1 MTPTLKARVL
11 ITAVLA
17 LGTMITSP
25 AFACPQ
31 TVADRLAERSQADWA
46 RDVLG
51 NNPDAG
57 LYRLAGVEGDAYTFS
72 LVRPLTGYAPD
83 AFSTLPFMTISCANG
98 AVDWWAEERSVGD
111 QVVVMGDHL
120 DGGAFSPNLVYAE
133 SSATGSLLLT
143 MATNRSEE
151 AQ

>member
-1 MTPTLKARVL
+1 MRTVL
-11 ITAVLA
+11 IGAASALAFSVAVA
-17 LGTMITSP
+17 SP
-25 AFACPQ
+25 ALACPQ
-31 TVADRLAERSQADWA
+31 SVADRLAARSQTEWA

-57 LYRLAGVEGDAYTFS
+57 LYRLAGVEGDAYAFT
-72 LVRPLTGYAPD
+72 LVRPLTGDAPD
-83 AFSTLPFMTISCANG
+83 AFSTQSFMTISCANG

-133 SSATGSLLLT
+133 SSTTGSLLLK